1 MTTEKACCVS
11 ERGQS
16 DLGSGTTVTKGIVQ
30 QQVIHRQARTIIFD
44 VPEMQHRGGKSPILA
59 PRTAMHEP
67 KHEIG
72 VFPTPPAEC
81 RVETIDAQKVC
92 AANRQIGAADASP
105 CCAPQTT

>member
-1 MTTEKACCVS
+1 MVRVS

-16 DLGSGTTVTKGIVQ
+16 ELGLDTAVTKGVVQ
-30 QQVIHRQARTIIFD
+30 QQVVRWQARAIIFG
-44 VPEMQHRGGKSPILA
+44 VPEMQHRGGKSSILA
-59 PRTAMHEP
+59 PRTTMHEP
-67 KHEIG
+67 KHEVG